1 MHKFFALLFLT
12 LGGAAGI
19 GGAVVIRDHP
29 WVKVDPTSQ
38 VTTAAPEIDPAGAAS
53 ALTLLVG
60 GLAALRGRRQKN

>member
-1 MHKFFALLFLT
+1 MHKFFAVLFLT

-29 WVKVDPTSQ
+29 WVKVDPSQ

-53 ALTLLVG
+53 ALALLVG
-60 GLAALRGRRQKN
+60 GLAALRGRREKK